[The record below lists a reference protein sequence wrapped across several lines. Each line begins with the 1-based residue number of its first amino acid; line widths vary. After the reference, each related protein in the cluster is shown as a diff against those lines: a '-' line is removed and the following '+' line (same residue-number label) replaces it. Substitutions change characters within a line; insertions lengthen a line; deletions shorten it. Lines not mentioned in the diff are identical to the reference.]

1 MYNIL
6 PLFELTPKKFH
17 ISAGETVPEQV
28 HCCMRVLQEFQGC
41 SVEVDGVQLLRTK
54 FLGRK
59 FRTSRRSGG
68 PVRTSSN
75 ITVMLRS
82 GFAAGVAGDG
92 GYADVKLLLY
102 ADLGKHVAFDGTVSW
117 R

>member
-1 MYNIL
+1 MCTTFL

-54 FLGRK
+54 FSWQKISDIETVRW
-59 FRTSRRSGG
+59 TS
-68 PVRTSSN
+68 
-75 ITVMLRS
+75 
-82 GFAAGVAGDG
+82 
-92 GYADVKLLLY
+92 
-102 ADLGKHVAFDGTVSW
+102 
-117 R
+117 